1 MRVVEGILKMTG
13 FGSKSSISFGF
24 EFSWKIGKMSLVV
37 HTARFFLFLSDSS
50 LRKILFFPF
59 FLTIRSIVIEDWK
72 SVIFTTIYQDA
83 LVNFSKLCCVSEFI

>member
-50 LRKILFFPF
+50 LRKILFFP
-59 FLTIRSIVIEDWK
+59 TNSIRSIVIEDWK
-72 SVIFTTIYQDA
+72 SKV
-83 LVNFSKLCCVSEFI
+83 